1 MKKYAFKSIRTRFTF
16 WFLLLTLLPLLIVL
30 IVTYHQR
37 VDVIETR
44 TFDKLTAIRDLK
56 VERLRDWLKEREG
69 DTHNFSADKEL
80 TELEHIIQKT
90 SYDQNDINII
100 DNCRRILNR
109 CLKNYS
115 TYHNLFIINP
125 LNGNVIVST
134 NKSHEG
140 NNRSDNLYFKKP
152 MQLREL
158 FIKDIYYSRTLS
170 VMSMAMS
177 IPIFNVDKSD
187 IVGVFVARI
196 DLSESL
202 YKMLLDRV
210 GLGETGETLIV
221 NSDVVALNELRWY
234 DNAPMNL
241 QIFTEAAVNAAQG
254 KTGIT
259 ITDDYHDEKTLAA
272 YTHIPETR
280 WGFVCKQDLYELN
293 APIREMINNFIII
306 FLITGIL
313 ITLVALI
320 ISKSISR
327 PIIEIDAIAQQFS
340 SGDFSVRN
348 EISSLDELGSL
359 ASKFNLMAD
368 MTESRLQIQ
377 KGVVDISET
386 IIGKSSMQEFSFDLL
401 KQLMEITSAN
411 MGTFY
416 ILNEASMEYEHF
428 VSVGANKELLKSFS
442 AENPEGEFGNV
453 LSKKSIYYLRDIPE
467 DTVFKF
473 QTTAGN
479 AIPKEIITIPILVE
493 DTVVVLISL
502 VNIHKFSKDCYDILK
517 QSLLAINTSYSDLM
531 ANERTRI
538 LAEQLTRTNQ
548 QLEAQ
553 TEELQNQTEE
563 LKGQNLELEMQRNQV
578 EEATRLKSEFLSNM
592 SHELRTPLNS
602 IMALSRVLIMQAK
615 DKLSEE
621 ENNYLEIV
629 ERNGKQLLSL
639 INDILDLSKI
649 EAGKM
654 DFYLQTIS
662 LKTILNNIGDSLQP
676 IVREK
681 DLYFKMDIADDL
693 PMIETDD
700 AKLHQVLQNIISN
713 SVKFTEKGG
722 VDILVK
728 YNSEKVCLTIKDTGI
743 GIPEDELPHIFEEFR
758 QVDGTSSR
766 LYEGTGLGLAIAKKL
781 IRNLGGDIQVK
792 SKFEEGSIF
801 IVTLPIKWHGVADLP
816 NISTFQALRPEPEE
830 KIILAGLE
838 KVRKTSK
845 AEKIKSETRILL
857 VEDNETTVIQM
868 KVVLER
874 EGYKLDVTRDG
885 RQALEYIKHTIP
897 DGIILD
903 LMMPEVDGFEVLEKI
918 RNTEATRRIPV
929 LILTAK
935 NLTREDLSRLSAN
948 HIQQLVQKGDIGK
961 EKLLFKIQLMLG
973 NEPHIKEEEK
983 RKKVKDKVVK
993 SVKQIR
999 SNRTTQIEG
1008 LPRVLVVEDNP
1019 DNMTTI
1025 KAILKDDYNVLEA
1038 YDGKQGLNIA
1048 RTELPD
1054 VILLDIAL
1062 PKMDG
1067 MEVVNVVKNSEELK
1081 NIPVIAVTARAMKA
1095 DRDIIMA
1102 AGFDD
1107 YISKPID
1114 QKLLL
1119 KRIEKWLRR

>member
-1 MKKYAFKSIRTRFTF
+1 MMKYEDIEEKPDKSEPRRNKLMKYTWCVVAAWTLILVGLLARDLAKLGQATHNLAIREALAHFQKDEAFRFWAATHGGFYVPTNERTPPNPYLAHIPERDIEKPSGMK
-16 WFLLLTLLPLLIVL
+16 LTLMNPAYALRQMNEEFASTYGVAGHITSLLPLRPENSPDDWE
-30 IVTYHQR
+30 HQ
-37 VDVIETR
+37 
-44 TFDKLTAIRDLK
+44 A
-56 VERLRDWLKEREG
+56 
-69 DTHNFSADKEL
+69 
-80 TELEHIIQKT
+80 LE
-90 SYDQNDINII
+90 S
-100 DNCRRILNR
+100 
-109 CLKNYS
+109 
-115 TYHNLFIINP
+115 F
-125 LNGNVIVST
+125 
-134 NKSHEG
+134 
-140 NNRSDNLYFKKP
+140 
-152 MQLREL
+152 
-158 FIKDIYYSRTLS
+158 
-170 VMSMAMS
+170 
-177 IPIFNVDKSD
+177 
-187 IVGVFVARI
+187 
-196 DLSESL
+196 
-202 YKMLLDRV
+202 
-210 GLGETGETLIV
+210 ETGEVEVREFTKFEGKSSLRLMRPLIV
-221 NSDVVALNELRWY
+221 QEGCLKCHAHQGYAIGDVRGGVSVSV
-234 DNAPMNL
+234 P
-241 QIFTEAAVNAAQG
+241 
-254 KTGIT
+254 
-259 ITDDYHDEKTLAA
+259 LAA
-272 YTHIPETR
+272 YITEKQKAAATHM
-280 WGFVCKQDLYELN
+280 LSY
-293 APIREMINNFIII
+293 
-306 FLITGIL
+306 
-313 ITLVALI
+313 ALI
-320 ISKSISR
+320 WIFGF
-327 PIIEIDAIAQQFS
+327 A
-340 SGDFSVRN
+340 
-348 EISSLDELGSL
+348 
-359 ASKFNLMAD
+359 
-368 MTESRLQIQ
+368 
-377 KGVVDISET
+377 T
-386 IIGKSSMQEFSFDLL
+386 IIRGSYIIKKKDFEREHAQKMLQESYA
-401 KQLMEITSAN
+401 QLEIR
-411 MGTFY
+411 
-416 ILNEASMEYEHF
+416 
-428 VSVGANKELLKSFS
+428 V
-442 AENPEGEFGNV
+442 
-453 LSKKSIYYLRDIPE
+453 
-467 DTVFKF
+467 
-473 QTTAGN
+473 Q
-479 AIPKEIITIPILVE
+479 
-493 DTVVVLISL
+493 
-502 VNIHKFSKDCYDILK
+502 
-517 QSLLAINTSYSDLM
+517 
-531 ANERTRI
+531 ERTDDLARI
-538 LAEQLTRTNQ
+538 NQ

-553 TEELQNQTEE
+553 AEELRGQSEELQNQTEE

-816 NISTFQALRPEPEE
+816 GISTFQALRPEPEE